1 MFPELTLIISLL
13 VVVGM
18 VVYQIDAMRLGHDS
32 HEIEKRFH
40 EFRFLKKAQ
49 RVIEDAVYAVGIR
62 IFKTIH
68 RIRKKIRNIRK
79 K

>member
-1 MFPELTLIISLL
+1 MFPTTTLIISLL
-13 VVVGM
+13 IVIGM
-18 VVYQIDAMRLGHDS
+18 IVYQIDSMRLGHNPQ
-32 HEIEKRFH
+32 EIEKRFH
-40 EFRFLKKAQ
+40 EFRFLKKAK
-49 RVIEDAVYAVGIR
+49 RVLENAVYAVGIR